1 MALLWVREIDKATRR
16 FRTAFHL
23 AFQCEQASI
32 IETACGTELDR
43 EQSEWVEADI
53 VLTVD
58 EQHLVLC
65 PECAAMTVE
74 QVNDAYGKWQRG
86 EPR

>member
-1 MALLWVREIDKATRR
+1 MHECRGALAKIL
-16 FRTAFHL
+16 
-23 AFQCEQASI
+23 
-32 IETACGTELDR
+32 
-43 EQSEWVEADI
+43 WVEADI